1 MYIRSLEA
9 IREDLSEAKRKKS
22 WKAIG
27 QIIETINKIVMVY
40 SASSTEEAGVP
51 MLNPTN
57 QNSNDVYKSI
67 YATKKEFLNKNDE
80 LTKKTFEPMLSKSLE
95 ESSKLF
101 KNIKIR
107 VNHKQNEIGRSIRGC
122 KGK

>member
-22 WKAIG
+22 WKDIG

>member
-22 WKAIG
+22 WKDIG

-57 QNSNDVYKSI
+57 QNSNDVVKSI

>member
-22 WKAIG
+22 WKDIG

-101 KNIKIR
+101 KNIKTLIPQHY
-107 VNHKQNEIGRSIRGC
+107 NLTLFISS
-122 KGK
+122 